1 MSAAAHGPALRMRS
15 TSRVLQFA
23 AYTFDVSLMEI
34 FTTLTL
40 GGCVCIPDEE
50 SRLNNISGFITE
62 RGVTWAGLTPSFV
75 QLIDPLS
82 VPSLR
87 TLVLGG
93 EAMSRGDIA
102 NWADK
107 VDLINAY
114 GPSECAITTTA
125 NPHITLGTNPAN
137 IGYAT
142 GSRTWVVDPGN
153 HNRLAP
159 VGSVGELIIEG
170 PLARGYLKN
179 DTKTAEVFIENPE
192 WTITN
197 SDPISV
203 PKRRMYKTGDLV
215 RYLSDGSLVFHKRK
229 DTQTKVH
236 GQRLELGEVEHFLRT
251 DSAIQHALAIIP
263 SMGHCKSRLVAIL
276 SLQELST
283 THQSNIESGL
293 NVVSQESSS
302 IHVSDIRERLCHRLP
317 AYMIPSHW
325 IVLKKL
331 PFLPSGKLD
340 RRQTASWVEC
350 MSDVI
355 YRRICDVETQDDS
368 TEVTGI
374 EKLLRIIWGETL
386 NLPPDQIGLR
396 QSFLHLGGDSISA
409 MQVMSRCRADGMGV
423 TVQDILQSKSISEL
437 ASCITSTE
445 QQWFEEDE
453 VDKVFDLSPIQK
465 LYFESVRHH
474 GAQFN
479 QSTVLRFTKRI
490 DVDIVRRAVDTIVQ
504 SHSMLRARFSQNEGS
519 IWQQRIVSHTSES
532 YQFTARDTTINHL
545 AALVERTQK
554 SLDIEHGPVF
564 AADLFNV
571 GQEQVISLIAHHLV
585 IDVVSWRIIL
595 QDLEDILGSGRVEAL
610 GSFPFQAWCSRQ
622 ADHAQQMITEQVFHP
637 EGIPVADIAYWG
649 MENKPNVY
657 GDVITESFN
666 LHEATSTQLLGTCHA
681 SRQTEPVD
689 IFIAT
694 VLYSLHS
701 VFSDRGVTPTI
712 YNEGHGRE
720 PWADSGL
727 DLSRTVGW
735 FTTICP
741 LYLPSTVK
749 GDITLLDTITWIK
762 DLRKRIPD
770 KGREYFAY
778 RLLTEAGNQQFASH
792 WPMEVSFNYLG
803 KLQQLERKEALLQP
817 FSGASNTGSDIGCNM
832 PRFSLLDIST
842 SVAQGNIKMSF
853 SYNKGMKH
861 QDRIRQLILE
871 CQSSLEA
878 AAQILLQSK
887 PQRTLSDF
895 PLLPLSYNGVEKLA
909 QKLPMLGVSSLDDI
923 EDAYP
928 CSPMQQNIILAQQK
942 NPELYACLFVFE
954 VRSGEI
960 GSQIDAELF
969 AEAWHEVVHRHA
981 SMRTVF
987 IDGVCIDG
995 QVGQVV
1001 LKKAAPRLLWL
1012 QCQESEVVATLA
1024 KQKPIQFSDPVP
1036 PHRLILCKTN
1046 SARVVCKFE
1055 ISHAISDGTSQG
1067 VIFGDLSKLYQ
1078 SKVRK
1083 DVEFALPAAPLYSDY
1098 ISYVSQT
1105 ADTGIK
1111 YWKSYLD
1118 GIQPCRLPPIND
1130 GTKAKN
1136 THHSEVLELMEFSR
1150 LRSFCAENSMTLAN
1164 VLQLAWGLIL
1174 RLYTGSEEVCFGYL
1188 TSGRDSPIPGL
1199 QDAAVGAFI
1208 NMLVCRINFAETSL
1222 LSQALQHIQ
1231 TSFINGMQHQSCSL
1245 GAIQHELELSG
1256 TSLFNTAFTFQRRSS
1271 SESAADQELVFDMLE
1286 MDDPSEYDIAVN
1298 AVATDSKI
1306 GVSFSYWTDCLS
1318 KGQAENMAKTFEH
1331 ILNTI
1336 ISCPKTDQGI
1346 QELDFF
1352 SDHSL
1357 RQVMD
1362 WNSTLPMSVER
1373 RIQDLILEQTFTRP
1387 FTTQAVCSWDA
1398 AFTYTEL
1405 DDISTSLA
1413 LDLMEFGVT
1422 PEVYV
1427 PICFEKSAWA
1437 VVSILAVLKAG
1448 GAFVPL
1454 DPSHP
1459 ESRLKHIIDDVGAT
1473 LVLCSQRYQGIF
1485 VDIAKKTFIV
1495 DHHSIGERHENRT
1508 LSQLPAPTPTNS
1520 ALVLFTSGTTGLP
1533 KGTII
1538 EHGAFCTSAIYH
1550 SKGMHIYSTS
1560 RVFQF
1565 ASLTFDAG
1573 IMEILTTLIVGGTI
1587 CIPSDHERMN
1597 DIPGAMK
1604 RMKVNW
1610 MFSTPSLASTLVPE
1624 SLPTL
1629 KTLIMGGEAISAAD
1643 ILKWKGKLCLI
1654 DGYGP
1659 SETTICATTNMLLDE
1674 HGIEVNTGVTNIG
1687 KAVTGRAWVVDPRHH
1702 DKLMPVGAIGELVIE
1717 SRGVARG
1724 YLNNKP
1730 KTAAAFLD
1738 NPLWLQDIEPRQ
1750 RVYKTGDLVRY
1761 NSNGSLNFISRKD
1774 TQIKLNGQR
1783 IELSEIEHHVKTN
1796 LSHDM
1801 DSTVELVSPGD
1812 GTNALAVFFCLKNTA
1827 GVDSKTPT
1835 DDEIALPMC
1844 DTAQNVARDLD
1855 ISLATSL
1862 PAYMIPTLF
1871 IPLTQIP
1878 LTKSSGKLDR
1888 ARLRRI
1894 VETLPTSILAAYRLA
1909 SDVNK
1914 RAPSTPMEKTLQ
1926 QLWESVLNVTPPG
1939 SIGADDSFFRL
1950 GGDSI
1955 TAMKLAVAA
1964 RAEGISLAV
1973 VDIFRTPKL
1982 SEMAA
1987 QCTSTN
1993 LSEED
1998 TWAEPEDFALLD
2010 KSGSVE
2016 ELLSEVAHECH
2027 VRKELVQDAYPCS
2040 PLQEALVT
2048 LSTKESGAYVA
2059 HHIFRLSADI
2069 DIQRFQSAWQ
2079 HVVDGVDILR
2089 TRVVHMRSSDFV
2101 QVVLN
2106 EQKIT
2111 WNAAQSIQ
2119 DAKDKGINLPAS
2131 NGGTLSRYTIVNPT
2145 DLQNRFFVWSIHHA
2159 LYDGWSLLAVFKM
2172 VQAAYFD
2179 KFPPLPRNSY
2189 ASFVRYLLDMDM
2201 EASDDFWK
2209 SKLSGASPLQFPQI
2223 QTADCGRARQIEAF
2237 SYTSSVSQRPANR
2250 DVTIP
2255 SIIRAAWSLIVAA
2268 YSGSDDVV
2276 FGEILAGR
2284 NIPVSGIT
2292 EIMGPAIAIVPTRI
2306 QINKQATL
2314 ASFLQQVHKMA
2325 TDVIPYQHTGLQRI
2339 KRLDADAALACDF
2352 QNLLVIQPAHEDS
2365 EAALWEPH
2373 DDGSVQSNFSTY
2385 PLIIE
2390 CNAGTNEIG
2399 ITAFYNKEVISS
2411 WVVERLILQL
2421 DHVLGQL
2428 STLPAS
2434 GAASKVGEIEIF
2446 SNQDKKTVQRWNGN
2460 DLECI
2465 DRCLHEAFEQQA
2477 LSQPNAPAICA
2488 WDGELTYCELME
2500 HATKLAHHLV
2510 TLGVGPEVF
2519 VPICMD
2525 RSAWVLVAILGILMA
2540 GGAYVPLDPSSPMS
2554 RHEGM
2559 IQDVKARLI
2568 LCSPKYK
2575 DRYTGT
2581 LEKSFVINESVITR
2595 LAKAP
2600 HPMRSRA
2607 MSSNAAYVIFT
2618 SGSTGRPKGVVI
2630 EHRSIATNIW
2640 SWRDRIMIKPN
2651 SRVFH
2656 FGSLA
2661 FDASVMELFGAL
2673 SFGAC
2678 LCIPSEESRLNNV
2691 SETIDSFKPH
2701 GSS

>member
-1 MSAAAHGPALRMRS
+1 
-15 TSRVLQFA
+15 
-23 AYTFDVSLMEI
+23 
-34 FTTLTL
+34 
-40 GGCVCIPDEE
+40 
-50 SRLNNISGFITE
+50 
-62 RGVTWAGLTPSFV
+62 
-75 QLIDPLS
+75 
-82 VPSLR
+82 
-87 TLVLGG
+87 
-93 EAMSRGDIA
+93 
-102 NWADK
+102 
-107 VDLINAY
+107 
-114 GPSECAITTTA
+114 
-125 NPHITLGTNPAN
+125 
-137 IGYAT
+137 
-142 GSRTWVVDPGN
+142 
-153 HNRLAP
+153 
-159 VGSVGELIIEG
+159 
-170 PLARGYLKN
+170 
-179 DTKTAEVFIENPE
+179 
-192 WTITN
+192 
-197 SDPISV
+197 
-203 PKRRMYKTGDLV
+203 
-215 RYLSDGSLVFHKRK
+215 
-229 DTQTKVH
+229 
-236 GQRLELGEVEHFLRT
+236 
-251 DSAIQHALAIIP
+251 
-263 SMGHCKSRLVAIL
+263 
-276 SLQELST
+276 
-283 THQSNIESGL
+283 
-293 NVVSQESSS
+293 
-302 IHVSDIRERLCHRLP
+302 
-317 AYMIPSHW
+317 
-325 IVLKKL
+325 
-331 PFLPSGKLD
+331 
-340 RRQTASWVEC
+340 
-350 MSDVI
+350 
-355 YRRICDVETQDDS
+355 
-368 TEVTGI
+368 
-374 EKLLRIIWGETL
+374 
-386 NLPPDQIGLR
+386 
-396 QSFLHLGGDSISA
+396 
-409 MQVMSRCRADGMGV
+409 
-423 TVQDILQSKSISEL
+423 
-437 ASCITSTE
+437 
-445 QQWFEEDE
+445 
-453 VDKVFDLSPIQK
+453 
-465 LYFESVRHH
+465 
-474 GAQFN
+474 
-479 QSTVLRFTKRI
+479 
-490 DVDIVRRAVDTIVQ
+490 
-504 SHSMLRARFSQNEGS
+504 
-519 IWQQRIVSHTSES
+519 
-532 YQFTARDTTINHL
+532 
-545 AALVERTQK
+545 
-554 SLDIEHGPVF
+554 
-564 AADLFNV
+564 
-571 GQEQVISLIAHHLV
+571 
-585 IDVVSWRIIL
+585 
-595 QDLEDILGSGRVEAL
+595 
-610 GSFPFQAWCSRQ
+610 
-622 ADHAQQMITEQVFHP
+622 
-637 EGIPVADIAYWG
+637 
-649 MENKPNVY
+649 
-657 GDVITESFN
+657 
-666 LHEATSTQLLGTCHA
+666 
-681 SRQTEPVD
+681 
-689 IFIAT
+689 
-694 VLYSLHS
+694 
-701 VFSDRGVTPTI
+701 
-712 YNEGHGRE
+712 
-720 PWADSGL
+720 
-727 DLSRTVGW
+727 
-735 FTTICP
+735 
-741 LYLPSTVK
+741 
-749 GDITLLDTITWIK
+749 
-762 DLRKRIPD
+762 
-770 KGREYFAY
+770 
-778 RLLTEAGNQQFASH
+778 
-792 WPMEVSFNYLG
+792 
-803 KLQQLERKEALLQP
+803 
-817 FSGASNTGSDIGCNM
+817 
-832 PRFSLLDIST
+832 
-842 SVAQGNIKMSF
+842 
-853 SYNKGMKH
+853 
-861 QDRIRQLILE
+861 
-871 CQSSLEA
+871 
-878 AAQILLQSK
+878 
-887 PQRTLSDF
+887 
-895 PLLPLSYNGVEKLA
+895 
-909 QKLPMLGVSSLDDI
+909 
-923 EDAYP
+923 
-928 CSPMQQNIILAQQK
+928 
-942 NPELYACLFVFE
+942 
-954 VRSGEI
+954 
-960 GSQIDAELF
+960 
-969 AEAWHEVVHRHA
+969 
-981 SMRTVF
+981 
-987 IDGVCIDG
+987 
-995 QVGQVV
+995 
-1001 LKKAAPRLLWL
+1001 
-1012 QCQESEVVATLA
+1012 
-1024 KQKPIQFSDPVP
+1024 
-1036 PHRLILCKTN
+1036 
-1046 SARVVCKFE
+1046 
-1055 ISHAISDGTSQG
+1055 
-1067 VIFGDLSKLYQ
+1067 
-1078 SKVRK
+1078 
-1083 DVEFALPAAPLYSDY
+1083 
-1098 ISYVSQT
+1098 
-1105 ADTGIK
+1105 
-1111 YWKSYLD
+1111 
-1118 GIQPCRLPPIND
+1118 
-1130 GTKAKN
+1130 
-1136 THHSEVLELMEFSR
+1136 
-1150 LRSFCAENSMTLAN
+1150 
-1164 VLQLAWGLIL
+1164 
-1174 RLYTGSEEVCFGYL
+1174 
-1188 TSGRDSPIPGL
+1188 
-1199 QDAAVGAFI
+1199 
-1208 NMLVCRINFAETSL
+1208 
-1222 LSQALQHIQ
+1222 
-1231 TSFINGMQHQSCSL
+1231 
-1245 GAIQHELELSG
+1245 
-1256 TSLFNTAFTFQRRSS
+1256 
-1271 SESAADQELVFDMLE
+1271 MLE